1 MSSSLPLSRETPN
14 EPFGRPSFL
23 PEDLALARPS
33 RVRSEIRSRS
43 TSANNAKRVVMTI
56 IIGTWPRT
64 SVRNQL
70 HALAMG
76 QWICRK
82 RKMWTAA
89 GRQELEGLA
98 LGPWA
103 SRLRRELLEIED

>member
-1 MSSSLPLSRETPN
+1 MLKTILSRTLY
-14 EPFGRPSFL
+14 SQL
-23 PEDLALARPS
+23 
-33 RVRSEIRSRS
+33 
-43 TSANNAKRVVMTI
+43 TSIKTDI